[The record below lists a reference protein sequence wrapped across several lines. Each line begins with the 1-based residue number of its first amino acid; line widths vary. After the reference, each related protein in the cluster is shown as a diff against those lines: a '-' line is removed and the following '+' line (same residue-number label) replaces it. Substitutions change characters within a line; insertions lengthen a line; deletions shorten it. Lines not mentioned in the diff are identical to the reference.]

1 MKLRNRDTCGSIRSG
16 GRRKRAGT
24 RASATRV
31 PEASC
36 RWHAPTT
43 SSTLQRSEEPVA
55 SVRKLFV
62 RAEIRAHRVPS
73 KIFESTKRAKPG
85 ARSWHFSGNRRST
98 NAFTRCS
105 TTTFPSS
112 GIHPLWIPLSIPRR
126 RHDPRDLTSY
136 STGWKR
142 KQGKRLRG

>member
-43 SSTLQRSEEPVA
+43 SSTLQRSEGPVSASCLFEPK
-55 SVRKLFV
+55 SVRIACL
-62 RAEIRAHRVPS
+62 
-73 KIFESTKRAKPG
+73 
-85 ARSWHFSGNRRST
+85 RRS
-98 NAFTRCS
+98 
-105 TTTFPSS
+105 SS
-112 GIHPLWIPLSIPRR
+112 QRSVQNRG
-126 RHDPRDLTSY
+126 HDPDIFQVTDDPPPPLHVVPRPLFLPLEFTPSESPSRY
-136 STGWKR
+136 
-142 KQGKRLRG
+142 RGDVTTLAI